1 MKKKKIITLSLSLL
15 LALSA
20 FGASVMAEGNDLPE
34 PPQFQENEGMQ
45 DGQPPEKP
53 DGEVPPMPMD
63 NMQNNMGQMPQ
74 GQPPEKPEGE
84 NFEAPKMEFE
94 QGQDKQRPELP
105 ADENAPE
112 FVEQGQVP
120 QGEMPQFNN
129 QDTPA
134 QDGQQ
139 PGQNQNGPMNF
150 DQQNNQGQM
159 PGQPA
164 QDNQMNQNN
173 NDNRSFIQKI
183 LDKIYELFNIKI
195 DYEDLGLQEDKPAD
209 MNNNQMPS
217 DMNNNQQPGDMN
229 NQMPGQNNQGPQ
241 NGGFP
246 GQSNTVTTYDSAN
259 NVTEDASDSTYSSSS
274 DSQNAVLVDGDTV
287 TLSNITVDKTGNSS
301 SESADFNG
309 TNAAVLAN
317 NGATLT
323 ISDSTVTSNGSHANG
338 VFAYGTGTTLN
349 ISDSTITTSGNN
361 SGGLMTTGGATLN
374 ATNLTVTT
382 SGNSSAAIRT
392 DRGGGDV
399 NVDEGSY
406 TTSGVGSPAIYSTA
420 DVSVS
425 DATLSAS
432 TSEAVVIE
440 GGNSVTITNST
451 VTGNNSKLNGQS
463 TVATNVLIYQSMS
476 GEASEGASTFT
487 MTGGSLTAETGS
499 MFHVTN
505 VTTTINL
512 SNVTLNYASDDLL
525 ILSADSWGTSG
536 KNGGNATVNLDD
548 QEVEGKITV
557 DSVSSLKL
565 NITNGSDYTGSIANS
580 GTATVYLENGSTWT
594 LTGDSYVTSISGDLS
609 GLNLN
614 GYKLYVNGVE
624 YNA

>member
-20 FGASVMAEGNDLPE
+20 FGASVMAEDNDLPE
-34 PPQFQENEGMQ
+34 PPQFEENEGMQ

-63 NMQNNMGQMPQ
+63 NMQNNMSQMPQ

-94 QGQDKQRPELP
+94 QEQDEQRSELP

-112 FVEQGQVP
+112 FVEQGQAS

-129 QDTPA
+129 QDT
-134 QDGQQ
+134 
-139 PGQNQNGPMNF
+139 
-150 DQQNNQGQM
+150 
-159 PGQPA
+159 PA

-195 DYEDLGLQEDKPAD
+195 DYEDLGLEEDKPAD

-246 GQSNTVTTYDSAN
+246 GQSNTVTSYDSAN

-287 TLSNITVDKTGNSS
+287 TLNNITVDKTGNSS
-301 SESADFNG
+301 SENADFNG

-323 ISDSTVTSNGSHANG
+323 IIDSTVTSNGSHANG

-476 GEASEGASTFT
+476 GDASEGASTFT

-512 SNVTLNYASDDLL
+512 SSVTLNYASDDLL

-548 QEVEGKITV
+548 QEVEGIITV